1 MSNKEKNQQ
10 DQETDIS
17 NFYFILKETNILD
30 TYDAELIEQYEL
42 DNHKGDDFK
51 KLSDWALKNNKKVYI
66 VNAYKVLITIIPE
79 VNVVNNYI

>member
-17 NFYFILKETNILD
+17 NFYIILKETNILD

-42 DNHKGDDFK
+42 DNHKGDNFNQ
-51 KLSDWALKNNKKVYI
+51 LSDWALKNNKKVFI
-66 VNAYKVLITIIPE
+66 VKGSKALITIIPE